1 MSSRGGRQ
9 SLWLSNLSPGT
20 GSQIVREFVPGL
32 GFDISAD
39 GTMLAYRAPARDL
52 GRRLATAVICHLPD
66 CSNPGTVA
74 LPPLELGRIR
84 WTPNGRG
91 IVLIEARGMNLIVQP
106 VDGTGPYPLTQFTD
120 RTINDF
126 AFSADGK
133 RLAIS
138 RSVAAH
144 DIVLFKGF
152 K

>member
-9 SLWLSNLSPGT
+9 SLWLSNLSPGVA
-20 GSQIVREFVPGL
+20 SQIVREFVPGL
-32 GFDISAD
+32 AFDISAD
-39 GTMLAYRAPARDL
+39 GSMLAYLAPARDL
-52 GRRLATAVICHLPD
+52 GRRLTTAVVCHLPD
-66 CSNPGTVA
+66 CSNLRTVA

-84 WTPNGRG
+84 WTPNGGG
-91 IVLIEARGMNLIVQP
+91 IVFTEARGMNLVVQP
-106 VDGTGPYPLTQFTD
+106 LDATRPYPLTQFTD